1 MRGEV
6 VISHHQDPTSGV
18 ATYSQEGLPKIRNS
32 GRSLGEENGYLLQYC
47 CLENSM
53 NRGAW

>member
-32 GRSLGEENGYLLQYC
+32 GRTLGEENGYLLQYC